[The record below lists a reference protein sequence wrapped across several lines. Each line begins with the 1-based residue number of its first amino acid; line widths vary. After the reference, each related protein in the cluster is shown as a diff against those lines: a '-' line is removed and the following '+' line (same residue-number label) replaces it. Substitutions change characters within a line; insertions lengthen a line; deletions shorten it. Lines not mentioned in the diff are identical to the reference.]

1 MGWLYK
7 REFYRYIKQLFL
19 FQLIRKTH
27 YQSKT
32 SIPKLLIDL
41 IKGYQYI
48 IIKIGPHGIVQVLWL
63 NLFGFWL
70 DRFSL
75 QGIKKYIKR
84 KPIPHRP
91 VEAPRLGGAT
101 PPTVA
106 EG

>member
-1 MGWLYK
+1 M
-7 REFYRYIKQLFL
+7 
-19 FQLIRKTH
+19 
-27 YQSKT
+27 
-32 SIPKLLIDL
+32 LLIDL

-48 IIKIGPHGIVQVLWL
+48 IIQIGPHGIVQVLWL
-63 NLFGFWL
+63 VLFGFWL

-101 PPTVA
+101 PPSVA